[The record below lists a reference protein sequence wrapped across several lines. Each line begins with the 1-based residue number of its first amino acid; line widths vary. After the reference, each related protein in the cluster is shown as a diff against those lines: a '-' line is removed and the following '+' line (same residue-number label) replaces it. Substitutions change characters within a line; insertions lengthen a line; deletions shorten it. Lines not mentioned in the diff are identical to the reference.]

1 MRCVI
6 SVGAMTFNRRWLA
19 REWLY
24 LLAGFLWAYVLSPIV
39 APLLARLVFWVWRP
53 ALYFPVYLWLDKIM
67 FGPYV
72 IFQVV
77 RITVW
82 AIRTLRETV
91 E

>member
-1 MRCVI
+1 
-6 SVGAMTFNRRWLA
+6 MTFNRRWLA

-24 LLAGFLWAYVLSPIV
+24 LLAGFLWAYVLSAIV
-39 APLLARLVFWVWRP
+39 VPLLARLVFWVWSR
-53 ALYFPVYLWLDKIM
+53 LYSPGANVGWSVRVSLGLDSFIG

-82 AIRTLRETV
+82 AIRTLREQK
-91 E
+91 

>member
-1 MRCVI
+1 
-6 SVGAMTFNRRWLA
+6 MTVNRRWLA

-24 LLAGFLWAYVLSPIV
+24 LLAGLVWAYVLMPIV
-39 APLLARLVFWVWRP
+39 MPLLPRLVFWIWRP
-53 ALYFPVYLWLDKIM
+53 TLYSSVYLRLDSIM

>member
-1 MRCVI
+1 
-6 SVGAMTFNRRWLA
+6 MTVNRRWLA

-24 LLAGFLWAYVLSPIV
+24 LLAGFVWAYVLSPIV
-39 APLLARLVFWVWRP
+39 APPLARLVFWVWPR
-53 ALYFPVYLWLDKIM
+53 LYIPVYLWLGAIM

-82 AIRTLRETV
+82 AIRTLRETA